1 MCVQYIYIQM
11 HPRKQWK
18 HVPMK
23 PSPPVLSWCRCRKWP
38 LGSNCYTPGAA
49 DINRTW
55 LTWLCL
61 SLGGVPRWIPGTS
74 TRNHRKPWILAAKCG
89 GPCQKKLKSILG
101 SYQALSW
108 LQLFFCCRCNSASL
122 YHFWP
127 WWIHSSA
134 LGLMQQNC
142 DASVVMIGIIYME
155 LHLFFVYHVYITS
168 ICVYVFIST
177 LKHHQNWPPLKINRA
192 TILNGS
198 HSLTKQF
205 QHVAALVDPWP
216 AVKQSDKKRAYWVW
230 SWTLDLRK
238 IHRHVEVS

>member
-1 MCVQYIYIQM
+1 MYTNASKKTMKACSNET
-11 HPRKQWK
+11 
-18 HVPMK
+18 VPSCAFMM
-23 PSPPVLSWCRCRKWP
+23 SLSQVAAWIK
-38 LGSNCYTPGAA
+38 LLYTWSRWYQQDMA
-49 DINRTW
+49 DMALFII
-55 LTWLCL
+55 
-61 SLGGVPRWIPGTS
+61 GGVPRWIPGTS

-108 LQLFFCCRCNSASL
+108 LQLFFCCRCNSASS

-168 ICVYVFIST
+168 ICVYVFIWT

-192 TILNGS
+192 RILNGS
-198 HSLTKQF
+198 HSQNKK
-205 QHVAALVDPWP
+205 HVAAVDPWP
-216 AVKQSDKKRAYWVW
+216 VKQTRNVHIEF
-230 SWTLDLRK
+230 DLELLTSGRSIDMWRFPK
-238 IHRHVEVS
+238 IWG